1 MKKILFYSLA
11 TSVLFAGAAMA
22 QNWGYASS
30 NNGGYYQQGRPV
42 YQQPVQRQY
51 QQPTARSYQGQSRQ
65 QPRYQQPRQQQN
77 QRQMQRYNPDDTQ
90 GYYPVQNANAGYAWD
105 NQNQWGKGNNKRFYV
120 SPRLGFSYV
129 NFLDA
134 GDEDYSGFGLSLGAA
149 AGMYFGDNFR
159 ADVEIGY
166 HFEREIASY
175 SDYGFE
181 FKLNYSQM
189 DFMLNGYY
197 DFHNAG
203 ALVPFV
209 GAGIGFFNS
218 ELTEDISSAYGFGG
232 EGSASDT
239 VLGVAL
245 AGGAS
250 YPINDMVSAE
260 GMVRAKYLFD
270 EGSAINLEAIVG
282 ARFSF

>member
-65 QPRYQQPRQQQN
+65 QPRYQQPRQQQS
-77 QRQMQRYNPDDTQ
+77 QRQMQRYNTDDAQ
-90 GYYPVQNANAGYAWD
+90 GYYPIQNNNNTDYAWD
-105 NQNQWGKGNNKRFYV
+105 SQNQWNTKNAKRFYI
-120 SPRLGFSYV
+120 SPRLGISYI
-129 NFLDA
+129 NFLDSD
-134 GDEDYSGFGLSLGAA
+134 DEDMSGFGLSLGAA
-149 AGMYFGDNFR
+149 AGMYFGNNFR

-166 HFEREIASY
+166 HFEKELASF
-175 SDYGFE
+175 DAVDV
-181 FKLNYSQM
+181 NYSQI

-197 DFHNAG
+197 DFHNVG
-203 ALVPFV
+203 TLVPFV
-209 GAGIGFFNS
+209 GAGVGFFNS
-218 ELTEDISSAYGFGG
+218 EITLDVSSPYGSG
-232 EGSASDT
+232 EASASDT

-250 YPINDMVSAE
+250 YPVNDVVSAE
-260 GMVRAKYLFD
+260 GMLRAKYLFD